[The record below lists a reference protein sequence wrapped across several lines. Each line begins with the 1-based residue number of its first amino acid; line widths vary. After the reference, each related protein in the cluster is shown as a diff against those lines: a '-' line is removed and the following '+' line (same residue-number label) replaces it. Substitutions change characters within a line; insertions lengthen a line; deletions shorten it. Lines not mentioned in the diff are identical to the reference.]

1 MDTAKAHSAIASGQ
15 HLRRED
21 MPPLSQV
28 SEVKN
33 PVAAPSSVPAEENT
47 GNEAKKCFFKRIWSK
62 AKGRLLYDNYLLPT
76 SVDRQIPQVLSRTLD
91 SDAIVVRGEHYCPM
105 GGCIPIRHE
114 CDHLATPTLEEPQ
127 PRINRSLDD
136 KWLSFRKQHFQAC
149 EARRYHARQN
159 IVNVKESP
167 TNADPEKVNARRRSI
182 VAPEIAI
189 HPGQQEQSD
198 LPTGPSPEMR
208 ENRSQTKTIKQ
219 KTAETSSAAGNAVD
233 PDAITPV
240 EARNSWDPP
249 EVANQ
254 PPFEVPTPGATGSSA
269 VGVASTNGTVGSNN
283 RRNSTATNGTAPRLP
298 VHMATSQPELGS
310 IDKKTNVGPE
320 GDVTEKVPQIV
331 VTLPDPPKD
340 DPKKSAKETEPTAE
354 GKRKVAQ
361 PIAS

>member
-1 MDTAKAHSAIASGQ
+1 MDTAKAHSAITSGQ

-76 SVDRQIPQVLSRTLD
+76 SVDRQTPQVL
-91 SDAIVVRGEHYCPM
+91 
-105 GGCIPIRHE
+105 
-114 CDHLATPTLEEPQ
+114 
-127 PRINRSLDD
+127 INRSLDD
-136 KWLSFRKQHFQAC
+136 KWLSSRKQHFQAC
-149 EARRYHARQN
+149 EARRYQARQN

-182 VAPEIAI
+182 GAPEIAI

-198 LPTGPSPEMR
+198 LPTGQSPEMR

-233 PDAITPV
+233 PNAITPV
-240 EARNSWDPP
+240 EARNSWDLP

-254 PPFEVPTPGATGSSA
+254 PRFEVPTPGAAGSSA

-320 GDVTEKVPQIV
+320 GDVTGKVHQIV

>member
-1 MDTAKAHSAIASGQ
+1 MDTAKAPSVIGSGQ

-21 MPPLSQV
+21 MPPVSQV

-47 GNEAKKCFFKRIWSK
+47 GNEAKKCLFKRIWSK
-62 AKGRLLYDNYLLPT
+62 AKGRLH
-76 SVDRQIPQVLSRTLD
+76 
-91 SDAIVVRGEHYCPM
+91 SDAIIVGGEHYCPM

-114 CDHLATPTLEEPQ
+114 CDHLAIPTLEEPQ
-127 PRINRSLDD
+127 PRINRLLDD

-149 EARRYHARQN
+149 EARRYHTRSN
-159 IVNVKESP
+159 IVKESP
-167 TNADPEKVNARRRSI
+167 TNGDPEKVNAGRRSI
-182 VAPEIAI
+182 GAPEIAI
-189 HPGQQEQSD
+189 PPGQQEQSD

-219 KTAETSSAAGNAVD
+219 KTAETSSAVGNTVD
-233 PDAITPV
+233 PNAITPV
-240 EARNSWDPP
+240 EAPTSWDLL
-249 EVANQ
+249 EVAEQ
-254 PPFEVPTPGATGSSA
+254 PPFKVPIPGATGSSA
-269 VGVASTNGTVGSNN
+269 VGAASTNGTVGSKN

-298 VHMATSQPELGS
+298 VHMATSQQELGS

-320 GDVTEKVPQIV
+320 GDVTEKVSQVV